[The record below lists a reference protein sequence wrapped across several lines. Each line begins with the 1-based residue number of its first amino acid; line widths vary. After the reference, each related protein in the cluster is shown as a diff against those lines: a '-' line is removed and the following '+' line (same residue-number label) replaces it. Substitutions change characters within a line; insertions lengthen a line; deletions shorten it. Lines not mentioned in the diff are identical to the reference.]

1 MTREVTDAGP
11 DAVAWR
17 LDHAVL
23 RNAQLT
29 PDKPALIFEG
39 ESLSYAALA
48 RLVDVTAHWMAAH
61 LAKGDRFACYS
72 MNHPE
77 YFVLLLAAA
86 RAGVIMVPLN
96 WRLSAAELA
105 YQLSDCAPKMLVYGA
120 EFAAGIDALTG
131 PDTAMIRQPIDGLE
145 RPCRRWHFTHDGR

>member
-1 MTREVTDAGP
+1 MTREVTDAGL

-39 ESLSYAALA
+39 DSLSYAALA

-61 LAKGDRFACYS
+61 LAKGDRFAQ
-72 MNHPE
+72 
-77 YFVLLLAAA
+77 A
-86 RAGVIMVPLN
+86 
-96 WRLSAAELA
+96 
-105 YQLSDCAPKMLVYGA
+105 
-120 EFAAGIDALTG
+120 
-131 PDTAMIRQPIDGLE
+131 
-145 RPCRRWHFTHDGR
+145 

>member
-1 MTREVTDAGP
+1 MTREVTDAGRMLWP
-11 DAVAWR
+11 GGWTG
-17 LDHAVL
+17 AVL

-29 PDKPALIFEG
+29 PAKPALIFEG

-48 RLVDVTAHWMAAH
+48 RLVDDVAHWMAAH

-77 YFVLLLAAA
+77 YFVLLLGAA
-86 RAGVIMVPLN
+86 RAGVNMVPLN

-105 YQLSDCAPKMLVYGA
+105 YQLRGLCAKKCLSMGLNLPLASTRRPGR
-120 EFAAGIDALTG
+120 
-131 PDTAMIRQPIDGLE
+131 IRQ
-145 RPCRRWHFTHDGR
+145 